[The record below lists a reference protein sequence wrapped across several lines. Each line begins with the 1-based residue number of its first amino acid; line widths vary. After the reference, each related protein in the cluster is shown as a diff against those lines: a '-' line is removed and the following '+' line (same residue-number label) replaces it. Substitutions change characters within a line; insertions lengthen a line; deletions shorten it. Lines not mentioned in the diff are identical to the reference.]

1 MDDDELMAIIGHE
14 IGHVVHAD
22 VKHAM
27 KNAYLSSATRNAAG
41 AAEGSTLAKL
51 SDSQLGEVVTAFT
64 GAQFSQKQEYEA
76 DEYGFEFSV
85 KNGFSPYGMGNSLN
99 KLVELSKG
107 AKSSTVQKMFSSHP
121 DSEKRAARMKEK
133 ADAYVAAHQQ

>member
-1 MDDDELMAIIGHE
+1 M
-14 IGHVVHAD
+14 
-22 VKHAM
+22 
-27 KNAYLSSATRNAAG
+27 
-41 AAEGSTLAKL
+41 
-51 SDSQLGEVVTAFT
+51 TAFT

-107 AKSSTVQKMFSSHP
+107 AKSSTVQKSRPFLGGFFACLAILSAADRQDSNRRLRP
-121 DSEKRAARMKEK
+121 DKPP
-133 ADAYVAAHQQ
+133 